1 MTLEWAK
8 FTYTNQKGEKK
19 MTIWKIMSGNSVHQK
34 TSLRI
39 AV

>member
-1 MTLEWAK
+1 MTLEWVK
-8 FTYTNQKGEKK
+8 FTYTNQKGEK